1 VVFENIFIFFG
12 TPMFIHTQ
20 IVNQT
25 TFELVD
31 PNTVTKLQFI
41 SLKAKLVY
49 VGRQRTND
57 VI

>member
-1 VVFENIFIFFG
+1 
-12 TPMFIHTQ
+12 MFIHTQ